1 MIPSHNWYATRSGGL
16 IFVNERAADYGGLP
30 NDHPLRHGTD
40 TSAAW
45 DSHIAFLHPEDQEET
60 RRVWSECLRTGRPSE
75 VSFRARNAEGGYRWF
90 LSRAEPLRANDGTI
104 LYFCSRRCRVS
115 TLSFKRDS
123 RKLKWTAYYGK
134 REKGR

>member
-1 MIPSHNWYATRSGGL
+1 MH
-16 IFVNERAADYGGLP
+16 VK
-30 NDHPLRHGTD
+30 
-40 TSAAW
+40 
-45 DSHIAFLHPEDQEET
+45 
-60 RRVWSECLRTGRPSE
+60 
-75 VSFRARNAEGGYRWF
+75 
-90 LSRAEPLRANDGTI
+90 NDGTI